1 MQLMQHKQAGQSE
14 ASESLV
20 KGIPVK
26 ERLNLSEYA
35 KPKKSE
41 SNPFHQA
48 KLDLEIATY
57 WLLSKYVQ
65 TKRRHAHHLTTDL
78 K

>member
-1 MQLMQHKQAGQSE
+1 MQLMQHKHAGQSE

-26 ERLNLSEYA
+26 ERLNLSESVFT
-35 KPKKSE
+35 KPQKPE
-41 SNPFHQA
+41 SNPFHKA

-57 WLLSKYVQ
+57 WLLCKYIQ
-65 TKRRHAHHLTTDL
+65 ARRTT
-78 K
+78 

>member
-1 MQLMQHKQAGQSE
+1 MQIMQHKQASQSE
-14 ASESLV
+14 ALEGLV

-26 ERLNLSEYA
+26 ERLNLSESVFT
-35 KPKKSE
+35 KPQKSE
-41 SNPFHQA
+41 TNPFHKA

-65 TKRRHAHHLTTDL
+65 ARR
-78 K
+78 KI

>member
-1 MQLMQHKQAGQSE
+1 MQHKQTGQSE

-26 ERLNLSEYA
+26 ERLNLSEVIFT
-35 KPKKSE
+35 KPQKSE
-41 SNPFHQA
+41 KNPFNKA

-65 TKRRHAHHLTTDL
+65 ARRNV
-78 K
+78 

>member
-1 MQLMQHKQAGQSE
+1 MQIMQHKQAGQSE
-14 ASESLV
+14 ALESLV

-26 ERLNLSEYA
+26 ERLNLSESVFT
-35 KPKKSE
+35 KPYKSE
-41 SNPFHQA
+41 RNPFHNA

-65 TKRRHAHHLTTDL
+65 ARR
-78 K
+78 KV